1 MSEEGSI
8 KHWFSGFIII
18 FLLSFLLY
26 TLNRLFLGLKVS
38 LLEIWG
44 VLVILIN
51 LFSAFHIYTR
61 EKDS

>member
-1 MSEEGSI
+1 MSEESSI

-26 TLNRLFLGLKVS
+26 TLNRIFLGLKVS

-51 LFSAFHIYTR
+51 VFSAFHIYTR